1 MSIIHDI
8 ELTGVKVTHAGKPV
22 LEIEHLAIE
31 RAQRVVIVGANGAG
45 KSTLLK
51 LLTGFTQPTTGKI
64 CVLGHGFDAQHTL
77 NAQQWRALR
86 ASTGQVMQSLHLV
99 ARLSAL
105 DNVIIGALGRRD
117 VTPLWRSWLRWHKP
131 ELVDAAMT
139 QLQLLGLAHLAYTR
153 ADRLSGGERQKVALA
168 RLALQQPKLILAD
181 EPTAALDP
189 AATDEVCKY
198 LNRLVQ
204 PKATLITVVHD
215 ASLIARL
222 ADRVI
227 GMARGRIAL
236 DLPAAELLP
245 AHLQQLYQRDND
257 SLTKPL
263 TMTMPAACLAA
274 AT

>member
-1 MSIIHDI
+1 MSIIHDL
-8 ELTGVKVTHAGKPV
+8 ELTGVTVAHGGKPV

-51 LLTGFTQPTTGKI
+51 LLTGLTQPAGGKV
-64 CVLGHGFDAQHTL
+64 CVLGHSFDSQHTL
-77 NAQQWRALR
+77 NARQWRALR

-105 DNVIIGALGRRD
+105 DNVIIGALSRRD

-131 ELVDAAMT
+131 ELVDAAMA
-139 QLQLLGLAHLAYTR
+139 QLQLLGLAHRAFTR

-189 AATDEVCKY
+189 AATDEVCQY
-198 LNRLVQ
+198 LNRLAQ

-215 ASLIARL
+215 ASLIRHL

-263 TMTMPAACLAA
+263 TMKMPAPCLLAA
-274 AT
+274 T